1 MKSVLVGTDFM
12 YKQDGSLVPIEI
24 NTNVGL
30 DWYNRNQ
37 SFSEMLDLSA
47 LKSFL
52 EQAKLTA
59 VYLEGNV
66 FEGNRIGLV
75 TEIEA
80 QLGKDITIHLDADKG
95 KFDEDSVF
103 TIRSS
108 YSETA
113 AVDSYAAHKLKFRD
127 LVKDEKFGLEYRSQ
141 DVNILTAVGDNG
153 TCPNFVLKA
162 DTPAYDKL
170 VYPKFYKLGTLKKAN
185 NLELPDGF
193 FLEPFL
199 YNSSKTL
206 HKGEVLKLVRNWT
219 IFVQEEDGLKA
230 IPLGSYERRANEL
243 MPEDNEIVYSKAGE
257 LESSRDCFVV
267 NTDNGTVTFTNWK
280 RTVLAFPEDEIQ
292 MADGTWKPV
301 SELEV
306 GEFVNSLY
314 IPVSGNSVVSHEQD
328 YNVDYDTFVSGARF
342 ESASVRDVWNV
353 TGSDSLNNCKLTL
366 SDGTEIVDMAESS
379 YLGIDPEDGSVRFR
393 KIVRMLAGDKII
405 LLESG
410 SFVTK
415 TLKAVEVNVVP
426 GSEGYGLTLDSP
438 NIFFTRVQGSSPVVS
453 IEHNSV
459 DFTDIKRC
467 ELTESGT
474 TCDLQKNC
482 ISKLSN
488 VSVTV
493 GLGASRVAAA
503 DESLKMYLSMNF
515 IHSGSGT
522 TVVFNLSSTE
532 MLSTTAIRGYSTTV
546 SEFCR
551 AVAAKANEWSV
562 TSSALLNYTTSSLA
576 GTSIK
581 SCTLATTGIT
591 MSPQRKSIAPGR
603 NTFTSTGIW
612 YATSSHT
619 GLQLTYAA
627 DTEGFM
633 EAEFEH
639 P

>member
-59 VYLEGNV
+59 VYLEGNL

-75 TEIEA
+75 AEIEA
-80 QLGKDITIHLDADKG
+80 QLGKDITIYLDADKG

-103 TIRSS
+103 IIRSS

-153 TCPNFVLKA
+153 AYPNFVLKA

-199 YNSSKTL
+199 YNSSKAL

-243 MPEDNEIVYSKAGE
+243 MPEDNEIVYSKVGE
-257 LESSRDCFVV
+257 LKSSRDCFVV

-342 ESASVRDVWNV
+342 ESASVRGVWNV
-353 TGSDSLNNCKLTL
+353 TGSDSLNNCKLTF

-393 KIVRMLAGDKII
+393 KIARMLTGDKII

-453 IEHNSV
+453 IEHNETIIG
-459 DFTDIKRC
+459 DFGDIDLLKRC
-467 ELTESGT
+467 VLKNILTDPQ
-474 TCDLQKNC
+474 TCDLQKSCTNSVRNTTVC
-482 ISKLSN
+482 FLAKSKRGAYAGESATASLS
-488 VSVTV
+488 
-493 GLGASRVAAA
+493 L
-503 DESLKMYLSMNF
+503 NF
-515 IHSGSGT
+515 KHTQSGT
-522 TVVFNLSSTE
+522 SVNFTANNINVFAGPTF
-532 MLSTTAIRGYSTTV
+532 GTTV
-546 SEFCR
+546 SEFCKS
-551 AVAAKANEWSV
+551 AFNSQNVWDVTASV
-562 TSSALLNYTTSSLA
+562 TLEYEPVDTITAPVLELGSLTSTAISLTSSETDIVP
-576 GTSIK
+576 GTNSVRG
-581 SCTLATTGIT
+581 TG
-591 MSPQRKSIAPGR
+591 K
-603 NTFTSTGIW
+603 W
-612 YATSSHT
+612 YATASYGT
-619 GLQLTYAA
+619 VDIMLTL
-627 DTEGFM
+627 E
-633 EAEFEH
+633 
-639 P
+639 